1 MSGWRLRRRTHSW
14 RGYEGVAKLR
24 FVCCSWLPVC
34 HIWRTGY
41 CRVGWFVGGAHCR
54 RFGLRNRNLLDANRR
69 PDQGDYC
76 VVPTSG
82 GCKMIISVL
91 LFVIIGASSLFNV
104 YAPSV
109 RDGIFGRVLY
119 LLTAMVCI
127 IGLLQTGDVSDATW
141 TALIWLF
148 ALRTLRNAVLNGVK
162 HAIQ

>member
-1 MSGWRLRRRTHSW
+1 
-14 RGYEGVAKLR
+14 
-24 FVCCSWLPVC
+24 
-34 HIWRTGY
+34 
-41 CRVGWFVGGAHCR
+41 
-54 RFGLRNRNLLDANRR
+54 
-69 PDQGDYC
+69 
-76 VVPTSG
+76 
-82 GCKMIISVL
+82 MIISVL

-109 RDGIFGRVLY
+109 QDGIFGRVLY

-127 IGLLQTGDVSDATW
+127 IGLLQTGDVSDVPW

>member
-1 MSGWRLRRRTHSW
+1 
-14 RGYEGVAKLR
+14 
-24 FVCCSWLPVC
+24 
-34 HIWRTGY
+34 
-41 CRVGWFVGGAHCR
+41 
-54 RFGLRNRNLLDANRR
+54 
-69 PDQGDYC
+69 
-76 VVPTSG
+76 
-82 GCKMIISVL
+82 MIISVL

-127 IGLLQTGDVSDATW
+127 IGLLQIGDVSDATW

>member
-1 MSGWRLRRRTHSW
+1 
-14 RGYEGVAKLR
+14 
-24 FVCCSWLPVC
+24 
-34 HIWRTGY
+34 
-41 CRVGWFVGGAHCR
+41 
-54 RFGLRNRNLLDANRR
+54 
-69 PDQGDYC
+69 
-76 VVPTSG
+76 
-82 GCKMIISVL
+82 MIISVL

-127 IGLLQTGDVSDATW
+127 IGLLQTGDVSDTAW